1 MTGEGVDASRA
12 IVLLG
17 DVVGSPRV
25 PGQGTT
31 WLRRLCAELES
42 GYADDRLAPF
52 AFTQG
57 DELQGLLLPS
67 ADPLR
72 GVLHA
77 SLHEGA
83 LPMRWAIVHGS
94 IEPGTGLANERTGEA
109 YVLARHLVEA
119 ARRQRD
125 GLIMV
130 TGHARSD
137 ALLRDLSPVLAELV
151 RGLSSRQRTVARLA
165 LLDGLRQAEVAGR
178 LDVSR
183 ATVSVTF
190 GRAGIRSIE
199 RVASAVRA
207 LFRAGVE
214 ASAAAAFA

>member
-119 ARRQRD
+119 ARRQR
-125 GLIMV
+125 
-130 TGHARSD
+130 
-137 ALLRDLSPVLAELV
+137 
-151 RGLSSRQRTVARLA
+151 TVARLA

-190 GRAGIRSIE
+190 GRARVRSIE
-199 RVASAVRA
+199 RLAAALRV
-207 LFRAGVE
+207 LFRTGVE
-214 ASAAAAFA
+214 ATAAAAFA

>member
-1 MTGEGVDASRA
+1 MTGEGIEATRA

-17 DVVGSPRV
+17 DVVGSRRV
-25 PGQGTT
+25 PGVGTT
-31 WLRRLCAELES
+31 WLRRLCTELDS
-42 GYADDRLAPF
+42 GHADDRLAPF

-57 DELQGLLLPS
+57 NELQGLLLPG
-67 ADPLR
+67 ADPVR
-72 GVLHA
+72 GVLYV
-77 SLHEGA
+77 SLHEGV

-125 GLIMV
+125 GLVMV
-130 TGHARSD
+130 TGHAPSD

-151 RGLSSRQRTVARLA
+151 LGLSSRQRTVARLV
-165 LLDGLRQAEVAGR
+165 LLDGLRQAEVAER

-214 ASAAAAFA
+214 ASAAAALA